1 LKLKK
6 EGDTLMTKEK
16 IREVLDIYRKRFSKH
31 KGLKCEYD
39 HNDTIFVGLQPY
51 STNQVINHTF
61 SMIDKI
67 EEFIEED
74 RIEKAFRWLG
84 FIQGC
89 MWATGLYTIEELKN
103 HNRPSK

>member
-1 LKLKK
+1 
-6 EGDTLMTKEK
+6 MTKEK
-16 IREVLDIYRKRFSKH
+16 IREVLDIYRKQFSKLDFI
-31 KGLKCEYD
+31 KKDEYG
-39 HNDTIFVGLQPY
+39 HSDTVFVGLQPY
-51 STNQVINHTF
+51 SSHKVTSHAF

-67 EEFIEED
+67 EEFLNED

-89 MWATGLYTIEELKN
+89 LWATGWYTIEELKN